1 MFPRQ
6 HGLWQKRAQRSA
18 ANNKDYPVKSS
29 RYKIGLAVLTLAGAL
44 AVGALSLRSDRANIT
59 FSAKPAYALA
69 TNGSV
74 ADVVEKVMPS
84 VVNIFTTRKAQTQ
97 QLGNMHPFFRE
108 FFRNRGERP
117 PKGGNA
123 LGSGVIISA
132 DGIVLTNNHVVKE
145 ADKIWI
151 RLHDKRKVEA
161 KVIGTDPKSDLAVLR
176 IKGAQNLRPL
186 SFGDSARMRL
196 GDAVLAIG
204 NPFGVGQTVTMGIVS
219 AKGRANVGIVD
230 YEDFIQTDAAINPGN
245 SGGALVNLR
254 GELVGINTAI
264 LSRSGGYQG
273 IGFAIPSN
281 MAKPI
286 MTSLINNG
294 KVVRGW
300 LGVVIQ
306 EATEELAK
314 ALNLPHTRGVVISD
328 VDEAGPAKKAGIKR
342 GDLVVEVN
350 GEPVHSPG
358 KLRNSIASAGAHA
371 NVSIALIRK
380 GKRKTITLKLA
391 ELPTDLG
398 GSGSTPT
405 DAKMG
410 LNLSPLTPSARK
422 EYDISSRVRTGV
434 LITKVSPHSAAGQ
447 AGLRPGD
454 VILELNRV
462 TIDSVRRFNQLY
474 SEARGRVLLLVYRK
488 GVTNYLFLPKD

>member
-1 MFPRQ
+1 MFPNGR
-6 HGLWQKRAQRSA
+6 GLFQERAQQGIT
-18 ANNKDYPVKSS
+18 NTEDYHVKSS
-29 RYKIGLAVLTLAGAL
+29 RYKIALASFALTGALTVSALTLRGTDAT
-44 AVGALSLRSDRANIT
+44 IP
-59 FSAKPAYALA
+59 FSAKPAYAYA
-69 TNGSV
+69 ANGSV

-84 VVNIFTTRKAQTQ
+84 VVNIFTTRKAKASDRSK
-97 QLGNMHPFFRE
+97 MHPFFRE
-108 FFRNRGERP
+108 YFRNRRQAP
-117 PKGGNA
+117 PKGGSA

-145 ADKIWI
+145 ADKIWV

-161 KVIGTDPKSDLAVLR
+161 KIIGTDPKSDLAVLR
-176 IKGAQNLRPL
+176 IKNAKELRPL
-186 SFGDSARMRL
+186 AFGDSARMRL

-306 EATEELAK
+306 ETTEELAK
-314 ALNLPHTRGVVISD
+314 ALKLPHTRGVVISD
-328 VDEAGPAKKAGIKR
+328 VDDTGPAKKGGIKR
-342 GDLVVEVN
+342 GDLVTEVN
-350 GEPVHSPG
+350 GQPVHSPG
-358 KLRNSIASAGAHA
+358 KLRNAIASAGAHA
-371 NVSIALIRK
+371 SVSVSLIRK
-380 GKRKTITLKLA
+380 GKSKTITLKLA
-391 ELPTDLG
+391 ELPADLG

-405 DAKMG
+405 DTKMG
-410 LNLSPLTPSARK
+410 LKLDKLTPSARK
-422 EYDISSRVRTGV
+422 QYDISRRVRGGLV
-434 LITKVSPHSAAGQ
+434 ITKVSHHSAAAQ
-447 AGLRPGD
+447 VGLRSGD

-462 TIDSVRRFNQLY
+462 TINTVRRFNQLY
-474 SEARGRVLLLVYRK
+474 SQARGRVLLLVYRK
-488 GVTNYLFLPKD
+488 GITNYLFLPKD